1 MGKVN
6 SKTFKGARKKEI
18 TDCLGIL
25 ANHGIYYTNLDFKD
39 FLSDELWGYS
49 IKGLTIPVEKN
60 TFKHIR
66 PIGFSSAEVIVEI
79 DLESE
84 VNEWLNLN
92 DPFTSLS
99 FRSLLKGSNV
109 KTAKVHYLSFHIDR
123 HNGDANTSEIHPLY
137 HLQYLQNA
145 KVKPKEDFDHG
156 ESLQLDIP
164 RMMHFP
170 MELILGVSFL
180 LSNYAPEIY
189 TKLIGDRRFVNLFK
203 AYQDRVWRPY
213 INSLE
218 NFWTIGNGQ
227 HMWDPKLN
235 CPYLQ

>member
-1 MGKVN
+1 MGKIN
-6 SKTFKGARKKEI
+6 SKAFKGARKKDI
-18 TDCLGIL
+18 TDCLNIL
-25 ANHGIYYTNLDFKD
+25 ANHGVYYSAIDFRED
-39 FLSDELWGYS
+39 LSDTLWGYS
-49 IKGLTIPVEKN
+49 IKGLRIPVEKN

-84 VNEWLNLN
+84 VKEWLNLN

-99 FRSLLKGSNV
+99 FRSLLKGSNTQTN
-109 KTAKVHYLSFHIDR
+109 KIHYLSFHIDR
-123 HNGDANTSEIHPLY
+123 HNGAETAEIHPLY

-145 KVKPKEDFDHG
+145 KVKPKDDFDHG

-180 LSNYAPEIY
+180 LSNYAPAVY
-189 TKLIGDRRFVNLFK
+189 KKLIQDRQFVKLFQE
-203 AYQDRVWRPY
+203 YQNRVWRPY

-218 NFWTIGNGQ
+218 NFWTAGASQ
-227 HMWDPKLN
+227 QLWDPKLN

>member
-6 SKTFKGARKKEI
+6 AKAFKGARKKDI
-18 TDCLGIL
+18 NDCLNIL
-25 ANHGIYYTNLDFKD
+25 ANHGVYYSNLDFKES
-39 FLSDELWGYS
+39 LSDSLWGYS

-66 PIGFSSAEVIVEI
+66 PSGFSAAEVIVEI

-84 VNEWLNLN
+84 VSEWLNLN

-99 FRSLLKGSNV
+99 FRSLLRGSNSQ
-109 KTAKVHYLSFHIDR
+109 TNKVHYLSFHIDR
-123 HNGDANTSEIHPLY
+123 HNGAATSEVHPLY

-145 KVKPKEDFDHG
+145 KVKPKDEFDHG
-156 ESLQLDIP
+156 ESLQLDVP

-180 LSNYAPEIY
+180 MSNYAPEVY
-189 TKLIGDRRFVNLFK
+189 NKLIQDRQFVKLFQE
-203 AYQDRVWRPY
+203 YQARVWRPY

-218 NFWTIGNGQ
+218 NFWTAGASQ
-227 HMWDPKLN
+227 HLWDPKLN